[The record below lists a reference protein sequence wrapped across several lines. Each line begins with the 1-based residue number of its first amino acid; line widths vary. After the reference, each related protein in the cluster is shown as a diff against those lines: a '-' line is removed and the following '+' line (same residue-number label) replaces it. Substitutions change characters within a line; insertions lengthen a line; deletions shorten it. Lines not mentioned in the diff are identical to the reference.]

1 MAAED
6 VAAKRTRALALH
18 LQGASYQQIADA
30 LGYAGKSGA
39 HAAVRE
45 ALADRGPSSE
55 LVEAYQVEA
64 ARIDLLVAALSP
76 AVRSGDVQAIDR
88 YLKVIER
95 RTALAALI
103 LGAEPVV
110 EDENVRTTP
119 LDELN
124 ARRAARGSTAAGKG
138 VPKVAAKRG

>member
-45 ALADRGPSSE
+45 ALADRGSSSE

-103 LGAEPVV
+103 ADAAPPV
-110 EDENVRTTP
+110 EDERVRTP

-138 VPKVAAKRG
+138 VSKVASKRG

>member
-1 MAAED
+1 MRMPRAAF
-6 VAAKRTRALALH
+6 VLL
-18 LQGASYQQIADA
+18 S
-30 LGYAGKSGA
+30 
-39 HAAVRE
+39 
-45 ALADRGPSSE
+45 
-55 LVEAYQVEA
+55 LVS
-64 ARIDLLVAALSP
+64 ALSARAEFDLRRIP
-76 AVRSGDVQAIDR
+76 ASGDVQAIDR

-110 EDENVRTTP
+110 EDENVRTP

-124 ARRAARGSTAAGKG
+124 ARRAARGSTTAGKG

>member
-1 MAAED
+1 MAADD

-45 ALADRGPSSE
+45 ALADRGSSSE

-64 ARIDLLVAALSP
+64 ARIDMLVAALSP

-103 LGAEPVV
+103 ADAPSVD
-110 EDENVRTTP
+110 DERVRTP

-124 ARRAARGSTAAGKG
+124 ARRAARGSTSAGKG